1 MKLVYT
7 NLGILTEERV
17 RELRECG
24 SGVDECGM
32 AGSWGDD
39 TEMRGF
45 PEDSEKAPTK
55 VIIIRGTD
63 EDMLDEADTSNPA
76 VGGSVTG
83 TQASISAPYGPAGA
97 QSPSGPGA
105 QSLAQ
110 SPSAPPGAQSP
121 SDQAAT
127 KEAFNRRAEA
137 LLEAWFMEEKKKKL
151 SKKQRK
157 LDINKN
163 KKLDKFDFMAL
174 RNIQKKKEKAKKE
187 D

>member
-7 NLGILTEERV
+7 NRGILTEER
-17 RELRECG
+17 LREMK
-24 SGVDECGM
+24 ECGETM
-32 AGSWGDD
+32 EECG
-39 TEMRGF
+39 E
-45 PEDSEKAPTK
+45 
-55 VIIIRGTD
+55 
-63 EDMLDEADTSNPA
+63 
-76 VGGSVTG
+76 
-83 TQASISAPYGPAGA
+83 AGA
-97 QSPSGPGA
+97 LDDMHPMRMGAGYHEMDEEEPVKVVILGPVEEDVLEEGGMEGSPGHSSNAGVANIGPQGTTGSAASANPGGA
-105 QSLAQ
+105 N
-110 SPSAPPGAQSP
+110 
-121 SDQAAT
+121 
-127 KEAFNRRAEA
+127 KVNEAFNRRAEA